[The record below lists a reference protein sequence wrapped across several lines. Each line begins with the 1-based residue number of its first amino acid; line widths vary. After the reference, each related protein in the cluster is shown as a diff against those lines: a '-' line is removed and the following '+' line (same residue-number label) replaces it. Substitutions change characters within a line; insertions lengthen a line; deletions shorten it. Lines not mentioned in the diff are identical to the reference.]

1 VRPRECFS
9 TSGECQ
15 RAKPCQHACDLRVQP
30 AMPRECEHGSLRRSC
45 ERCAD
50 ADEIAELRENRD
62 RAVRLLHLAMA
73 QLRRW
78 NDAYGAN
85 AVTWLPPAGYVRL
98 AEDVDQFTASLQ
110 GPNVHAQ
117 GPSPAHDDE

>member
-1 VRPRECFS
+1 
-9 TSGECQ
+9 
-15 RAKPCQHACDLRVQP
+15 
-30 AMPRECEHGSLRRSC
+30 
-45 ERCAD
+45 
-50 ADEIAELRENRD
+50 
-62 RAVRLLHLAMA
+62 MA